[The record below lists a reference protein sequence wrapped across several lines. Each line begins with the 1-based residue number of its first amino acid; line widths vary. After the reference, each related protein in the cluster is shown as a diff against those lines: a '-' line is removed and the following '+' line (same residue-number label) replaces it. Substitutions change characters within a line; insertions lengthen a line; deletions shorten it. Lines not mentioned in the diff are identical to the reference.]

1 NRFGGFGYVF
11 GIRAEKLNADRP
23 LDLIEVEIFPGPLV
37 PAKNSFGG
45 NEFGGEH
52 VRAVFLAELAKNLV
66 RDPGH
71 RREIKRE
78 TVLEPGQRVHESIL
92 SQYGLLCRVDR
103 KQEARH
109 FPLPCSGED

>member
-1 NRFGGFGYVF
+1 M
-11 GIRAEKLNADRP
+11 NADRA
-23 LDLIEVEIFPGPLV
+23 LDRIEVEIFLGPLV

-78 TVLEPGQRVHESIL
+78 SILKPGQHGIHESIL

-103 KQEARH
+103 KQEDRQ